1 MSEDQG
7 PPSSDRFEDRLRAA
21 QARRAGPH
29 VDKGASGAPR
39 GRALGLAFRIGVEL
53 VAALIVGIGIGWLMD
68 SWLGTGPW
76 LFILLLTLGAAAG
89 MIHVWRA
96 GERFGSTSGH
106 DHGGSC

>member
-29 VDKGASGAPR
+29 VDKGASAAPR

-53 VAALIVGIGIGWLMD
+53 VAALIVGVGIGWLLD

-76 LFILLLTLGAAAG
+76 LFLLFF
-89 MIHVWRA
+89 MRSE
-96 GERFGSTSGH
+96 ERRVGKECVSTCRSRW
-106 DHGGSC
+106 SP